1 MNFQAL
7 LAEFFGTMFYC
18 FFFTFATDG
27 VNLPFVAIGLG
38 FYIYV
43 MSSAI
48 GDLSGA
54 HYNPAITLTMLIS
67 RNCKPGAAGFV
78 EAFLYILMQFL
89 GGLLA
94 MGFQIGFRG
103 HDAFRSNLLLE
114 LNGGTSDFSK
124 AVTSRRDS
132 THPDYGRYHDR
143 LPEGGRRLF
152 ADKADELNG
161 LLESNRSGDFFIEM
175 FAATLFL
182 YVLLNVGTPD
192 KNPSSPLAYSVAW
205 TASAIGVYYNGGAV
219 SLNPMR
225 ALVTA
230 MFETAAYNPAEQVN
244 SDDSYWETQSWW
256 SRQEGGRSFYVW
268 IMGPF
273 TAAVLAPFIY
283 YLVRG
288 TCKVGARSNG
298 KSLGEV
304 KA

>member
-1 MNFQAL
+1 ML
-7 LAEFFGTMFYC
+7 YC

-43 MSSAI
+43 MASAV
-48 GDLSGA
+48 GDISGA
-54 HYNPAITLTMLIS
+54 HFNPAITLTMMIS
-67 RNCKPGAAGFV
+67 RNCKPGVAGIV
-78 EAFLYILMQFL
+78 EGILYIVMQFL

-114 LNGGTSDFSK
+114 LNGGTSNFQTAK
-124 AVTSRRDS
+124 AARTGDDV
-132 THPDYGRYHDR
+132 GRYHDK
-143 LPEGGRRLF
+143 LAEGGRRLL
-152 ADKADELNG
+152 DDEVDVLDG
-161 LLESNRSGDFFIEM
+161 LLESNKSGDFFIEM

-192 KNPSSPLAYSVAW
+192 KNPSSPLAYAVAW

-225 ALVTA
+225 AFVTA
-230 MFETAAYNPAEQVN
+230 IFETNAYNPAEQVN

-273 TAAVLAPFIY
+273 AAAVLAPFLY
-283 YLVRG
+283 WLVRG
-288 TCKVGARSNG
+288 TCKAGARSNG
-298 KSLGEV
+298 KSL
-304 KA
+304 A

>member
-1 MNFQAL
+1 MNVQGL
-7 LAEFFGTMFYC
+7 LAEFFGTMLYC

-27 VNLPFVAIGLG
+27 TNLPFVALGLG

-54 HYNPAITLTMLIS
+54 HYNPAITLTMMIS
-67 RNCKPGAAGFV
+67 RNCKPGVQGIV
-78 EAFLYILMQFL
+78 EGILYMVMQFL

-114 LNGGTSDFSK
+114 LNGGTSDFAKKVAERAAST
-124 AVTSRRDS
+124 TSDN
-132 THPDYGRYHDR
+132 GRYHDK
-143 LPEGGRRLF
+143 LPEGGRRLL
-152 ADKADELNG
+152 ADNADVLDG

-182 YVLLNVGTPD
+182 YILLNVGTPD

-230 MFETAAYNPAEQVN
+230 IFETNAGLTPEMVN

-268 IMGPF
+268 IMGPLS
-273 TAAVLAPFIY
+273 AAVVAPFLY
-283 YLVRG
+283 WLVRG
-288 TCKVGARSNG
+288 TCKAGARSNG
-298 KSLGEV
+298 KSL
-304 KA
+304 A